1 MPSDEV
7 LINDWTCALSKAVL
21 LQGRL
26 YLSQNYLCFHS
37 KIFGTDT
44 KEVIKLS
51 DIQAIKKRN
60 KFVIGIEVFM
70 KNGVD
75 RYLFCSFLTRSRTYK
90 VIADAWAKK
99 TDSLSTSTGS
109 QSSSSSAS
117 SFKDTDGS
125 DIDGSAS
132 NNNPNNSSSSET
144 SNDGGG
150 SSDSELGDIDTM
162 LTGHCNQEREGFL
175 TIPPGTETIPQ
186 TIIPFTPV
194 QFFYL
199 FLSDKSEEFEKQ
211 VKCLT
216 PRLSLEVDQWK
227 VSSEHNGMMVREMRS
242 TVSLVELKAP
252 VGPEKSRVVETQRYI
267 LTKDSLILQTRSFS
281 LDIPYNDCFH
291 TESEWV
297 FTKVSPTASSLV
309 GKGCAVWVKR
319 SIIKSLIESTTI
331 KQMKGQAASYIEQTK
346 KWGEDKKEIL
356 DRIERYVMKSGGKRK
371 KQGNSSSSSS
381 GKDKKISGG
390 GTDSGMNGGE
400 NVGKTASLTMVG
412 TVNSQNCGAG
422 GGNNNGNNGRNHI
435 VMIALMCLILFYLV
449 FKVIA
454 LEKKL
459 DRVNS
464 IMMASTATT
473 GQNGN
478 KEL

>member
-1 MPSDEV
+1 M

-90 VIADAWAKK
+90 VIADAWTKK
-99 TDSLSTSTGS
+99 TDSLTVPTGS
-109 QSSSSSAS
+109 QSLASSSSTS
-117 SFKDTDGS
+117 GLKDTDGS
-125 DIDGSAS
+125 DIDGNNS
-132 NNNPNNSSSSET
+132 NNNNNSSSS
-144 SNDGGG
+144 SDANNDGGS
-150 SSDSELGDIDTM
+150 SSDSEMGDIDSM
-162 LTGHCNQEREGFL
+162 FTGHCNQDRDGFL
-175 TIPPGTETIPQ
+175 TAPPGTETIPQ
-186 TIIPFTPV
+186 MVIPFTPV

-199 FLSDKSEEFEKQ
+199 FLSDKSEEFERQ
-211 VKCLT
+211 LKCLT
-216 PRLSLEVDQWK
+216 PRLSLEVDPWK

-252 VGPEKSRVVETQRYI
+252 VGPEKSRMVETQRCI
-267 LTKDSLILQTRSFS
+267 LTKDSLILQIRSFS

-309 GKGCAVWVKR
+309 GKGCTVWVKR
-319 SIIKSLIESTTI
+319 SIIKSLIDSTTI
-331 KQMKGQAASYIEQTK
+331 KQMRGQATMYVDQVK
-346 KWGEDKKEIL
+346 KWGEDKKELL
-356 DRIERYVMKSGGKRK
+356 DRIERYVIRSGGKRR
-371 KQGNSSSSSS
+371 KQGGSAASSSSSSS
-381 GKDKKISGG
+381 GQGKKTSGDG
-390 GTDSGMNGGE
+390 AVSSGRSDGD
-400 NVGKTASLTMVG
+400 VGKTTSVTMVG
-412 TVNSQNCGAG
+412 TVSSQHAGVAATG
-422 GGNNNGNNGRNHI
+422 GGGGRNHI
-435 VMIALMCLILFYLV
+435 LVVVLMCLILFYLV
-449 FKVIA
+449 SKVVA

-459 DRVNS
+459 DKVNS
-464 IMMASTATT
+464 IMMAAAAA
-473 GQNGN
+473 QNGRH
-478 KEL
+478 EL